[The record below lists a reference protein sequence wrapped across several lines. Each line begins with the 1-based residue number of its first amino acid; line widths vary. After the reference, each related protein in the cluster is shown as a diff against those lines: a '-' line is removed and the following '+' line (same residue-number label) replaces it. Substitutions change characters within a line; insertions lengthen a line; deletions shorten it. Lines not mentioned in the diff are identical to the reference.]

1 MMRLPGLQ
9 AMWKESAPMYGTK
22 FATFMNEVVARA
34 PVETDVDEL
43 AHWMA
48 AVDAAKRKTAERSL

>member
-1 MMRLPGLQ
+1 
-9 AMWKESAPMYGTK
+9 
-22 FATFMNEVVARA
+22 MNEMVARA
-34 PVETDVDEL
+34 PVETDADEL